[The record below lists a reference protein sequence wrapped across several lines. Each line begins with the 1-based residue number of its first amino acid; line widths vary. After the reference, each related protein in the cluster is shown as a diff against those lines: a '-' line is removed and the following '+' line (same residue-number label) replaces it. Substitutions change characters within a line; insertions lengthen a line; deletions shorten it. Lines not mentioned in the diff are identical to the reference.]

1 VSTRLDNIFYVG
13 VHAEIFA
20 VIAGNLLVSNQ
31 LFDLSERKNPRC
43 SASQP
48 RKFLKLRPRE
58 NNLHQPWHTA
68 LLINENEM
76 KVVKAVR
83 AKKSYG

>member
-31 LFDLSERKNPRC
+31 LFDLSERNDPRC

-48 RKFLKLRPRE
+48 C
-58 NNLHQPWHTA
+58 
-68 LLINENEM
+68 
-76 KVVKAVR
+76 KVSEITSEGK
-83 AKKSYG
+83 